1 MQAQIQA
8 LLAVQEAEAVG
19 LRPNTGASSEVVKP
33 QVFNG
38 IAEKFSVFVT
48 VYKLFLRIRMRGD
61 VVEEQIQ

>member
-1 MQAQIQA
+1 M
-8 LLAVQEAEAVG
+8 G

-38 IAEKFSVFVT
+38 IAGKVSVFVT